1 MSDFYLKFVDEAESI
16 PVLFTEVDGELV
28 KNYINT
34 DVIGIIYEPAPDPV
48 PEDYVPVPYDGW
60 YVNVRVVE
68 LEDPAPLEPF
78 SIDPQPY
85 PIRIW
90 A

>member
-16 PVLFTEVDGELV
+16 PVLFTEVDGELR
-28 KNYINT
+28 KNYLNT
-34 DVIGIIYEPAPDPV
+34 DVIGVIIDPAT
-48 PEDYVPVPYDGW
+48 ELPYDGW

-68 LEDPAPLEPF
+68 YEDPAPLEPF

>member
-68 LEDPAPLEPF
+68 HEDPAPLEPF